1 MSLGGLGLSLQVD
14 GASQATF
21 FFEGLNR
28 ALRNFRPLFKETDT
42 KLRKFF
48 NRQFAG
54 QGVGP
59 RGGHWQ
65 QLSTKYAE
73 RKRRLRPGRKV
84 LQFDGTLRRA
94 LVRKSG
100 PNALRIITR
109 DQFAFGTTGV
119 PYASYHQYGTSK
131 LPRRMM
137 IDMDRVFRRDRKSV
151 V

>member
-94 LVRKSG
+94 RVGRGGLMELGLK
-100 PNALRIITR
+100 PR
-109 DQFAFGTTGV
+109 D
-119 PYASYHQYGTSK
+119 K
-131 LPRRMM
+131 LPLARQE
-137 IDMDRVFRRDRKSV
+137 FL
-151 V
+151 